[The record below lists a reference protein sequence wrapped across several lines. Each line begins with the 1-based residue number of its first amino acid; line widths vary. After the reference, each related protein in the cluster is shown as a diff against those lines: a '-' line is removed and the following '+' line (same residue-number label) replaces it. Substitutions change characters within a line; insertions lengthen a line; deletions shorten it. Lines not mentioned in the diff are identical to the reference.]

1 MKSVIL
7 KDRNLSKIHKTK
19 CNALSLLFNNYN
31 ISLSHMYIRRNLTN
45 ITEYVLQDGILIK
58 KLW

>member
-1 MKSVIL
+1 MDKSSF
-7 KDRNLSKIHKTK
+7 KTERNVGE
-19 CNALSLLFNNYN
+19 LLPDNYN
-31 ISLSHMYIRRNLTN
+31 DSLVHHMYIRRNLTN